1 MKSKEEKIA
10 EKIAD
15 SLDSASLNLDEV
27 GYNLARGLNL
37 TYNRLLLVVEA
48 MESEKEMISVRESN
62 TPLF

>member
-1 MKSKEEKIA
+1 MRSKEEKIA

-15 SLDSASLNLDEV
+15 SLDSATLNLDEV
-27 GYNLARGLNL
+27 GYNLARGMNL

-48 MESEKEMISVRESN
+48 MESEKEAIIVRESN